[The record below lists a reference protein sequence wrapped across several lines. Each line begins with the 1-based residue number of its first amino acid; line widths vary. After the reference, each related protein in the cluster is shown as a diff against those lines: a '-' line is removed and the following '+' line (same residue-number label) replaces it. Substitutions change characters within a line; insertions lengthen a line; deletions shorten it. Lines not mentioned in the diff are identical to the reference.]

1 MRIGDPVVYCPVAG
15 HGHYRAKV
23 TKVRSTAE
31 VDIEIPEQ
39 GNDSLQL
46 RCIAVVPTLRDLVPA
61 SCTADP
67 GESDG
72 KS

>member
-1 MRIGDPVVYCPVAG
+1 MRVGDPVVYCPVAG

-23 TKVRSTAE
+23 TNVRSALE

-39 GNDSLQL
+39 GNDPLRL
-46 RCIAVVPTLRDLVPA
+46 RCIAVVPTLRELAPGT
-61 SCTADP
+61 CTADP
-67 GESDG
+67 GEPDG